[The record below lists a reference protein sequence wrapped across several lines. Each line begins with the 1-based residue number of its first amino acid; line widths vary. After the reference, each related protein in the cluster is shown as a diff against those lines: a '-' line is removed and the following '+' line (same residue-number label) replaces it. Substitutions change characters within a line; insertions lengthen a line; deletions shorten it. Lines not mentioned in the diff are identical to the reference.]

1 MLDKNQIAA
10 ASRTLH
16 DHWRAGTK
24 FGGLDATLRPR
35 DRAEA
40 YAIQAAIE
48 NYSTGGLFGWKIAA
62 AGETA
67 ARAQSMLTVRWLGAS
82 CPRP

>member
-24 FGGLDATLRPR
+24 LANLGISERPR
-35 DRAEA
+35 DRAEG

-48 NYSTGGLFGWKIAA
+48 NFSAGNLF
-62 AGETA
+62 
-67 ARAQSMLTVRWLGAS
+67 S
-82 CPRP
+82 